1 MTDLKRK
8 GFALWIVLV
17 FLAAY
22 VLFCIAITA
31 VHPQTF
37 KPALPAQH
45 HLAPHTAPPVR
56 PATAC
61 RVYVVG
67 QDDPVTAWIPCW
79 KADRIAR
86 GFSRMGVYTWVES
99 KIEKEPRSISA
110 APRGTP

>member
-1 MTDLKRK
+1 MTDRTINRVS
-8 GFALWIVLV
+8 FFVALALALALL
-17 FLAAY
+17 FLAERSA
-22 VLFCIAITA
+22 
-31 VHPQTF
+31 HPQTV
-37 KPALPAQH
+37 KPAPPAQH
-45 HLAPHTAPPVR
+45 QAAPHTTPPVR

>member
-1 MTDLKRK
+1 
-8 GFALWIVLV
+8 
-17 FLAAY
+17 
-22 VLFCIAITA
+22 
-31 VHPQTF
+31 
-37 KPALPAQH
+37 
-45 HLAPHTAPPVR
+45 VR